1 MGPYI
6 KSTILLALLL
16 TQVST
21 LAHAQ
26 KTATL
31 SGYIRDRASG
41 EDLIGATVYAKN
53 VQQGTTTNVYGF
65 YSLSLAA
72 GTHTL
77 VFSFIGFES
86 YEVELELQADQTLDI
101 ELAEQAL
108 ELETVE
114 VVGERENAN
123 VSNVEMSIVKLEAAK
138 VKQVPAVLGEADVV
152 KTFLLLPGVSNA
164 AEGSTSFN
172 IRGGGADQNLVMLD
186 EGVLYNT
193 SHLFGLFSVFNADAV
208 KDIKLYKGGIPS
220 LYGGRLSS
228 VLDVRQ
234 KEGNNKKYAANFGI
248 GLISGRALVE
258 GPIVKNKGSFMIAG
272 RRSYGDAF
280 LALVDNDQTAYF
292 YDLNLKANYT
302 LSSRDRIYLSGYLGR
317 DKFAIDDIF
326 LNNWGNVSATLRWN
340 RVISNKLFANVSLIN
355 SIYDFELGLLP
366 PGAEYNRTSEIGTL
380 NLKTDFGWFINN
392 QFSLDFGA
400 SQTWYDFT
408 PGNIRP
414 LNGSSVQ
421 ALDLDEKFANE
432 TTVYAGANQTIGRLT
447 LQYGARYTYFA
458 RKGDQTIRQ
467 YANDAPVLYN
477 EVLQRYS
484 EGEVVGERAYDTGDN
499 IATFGNLEPRVSA
512 AYMFN
517 TRQSLKASYN
527 RTHQYLHLVTNTNTP
542 TPIDIWTPSGPFLK
556 PQQADQYALGYF
568 QNFEDNTYEA
578 SVETY
583 YKDMNNLPE
592 FIDGAE
598 LVTNNFLE
606 TELLSGKGRAYGA
619 EFLVRK
625 NKGRFTGW
633 LGYTLSR
640 TERRIL
646 GVDADDPGINNG
658 EWYPANVDKTH
669 DFSLTGSYKVNDRW
683 TLSANFVY
691 ATGAP
696 VNYPRNRYNYGGLVV
711 PHYEGRNGNRL
722 PAYHRLDL
730 AATLKGK
737 PKGGKPSRGEWS
749 FSLYNVYNRKNA
761 SAINFGQNE
770 DTRIPEAVR
779 VSLLGIIPS
788 VSYSFSL

>member
-1 MGPYI
+1 MRHL
-6 KSTILLALLL
+6 KSIVLVLLL
-16 TQVST
+16 LIPFST
-21 LAHAQ
+21 LAYAQ
-26 KTATL
+26 KTVTL
-31 SGYIRDRASG
+31 SGYIRDSASG
-41 EDLIGATVYAKN
+41 EDLIGATVYAKE
-53 VQQGTTTNVYGF
+53 VAQGTTANVYGF
-65 YSLSLAA
+65 YSLSLPA
-72 GTHTL
+72 GTHSL

-86 YEVELELQADQTLDI
+86 YPIEVNLQEDQTLNVDLT
-101 ELAEQAL
+101 ELAL
-108 ELETVE
+108 ELEGVE
-114 VVGERENAN
+114 VVGERENTN
-123 VSNVEMSIVKLEAAK
+123 VSNVEMSTVRLEAAK

-152 KTFLLLPGVSNA
+152 KAFLLLPGVSNA
-164 AEGSTSFN
+164 AEGTTSFN

-208 KDIKLYKGGIPS
+208 KDIKLYKGGIPA

-234 KEGNNKKYAANFGI
+234 KEGNNKRYAANFGI
-248 GLISGRALVE
+248 GLVSGRALVE
-258 GPIVKNKGSFMIAG
+258 GPIVKDKGSFMIAG

-340 RVISNKLFANVSLIN
+340 HVLSNKMFANVSLIN
-355 SIYDFELGLLP
+355 SLYDFELGLLP
-366 PGAEYNRTSEIGTL
+366 PGAEYNRTSEIGTI
-380 NLKTDFGWFINN
+380 NLKTDLGWFISN

-408 PGNIRP
+408 PGRIRP
-414 LNGSSVQ
+414 LNGSSVLTQ
-421 ALDLDEKFANE
+421 DLDEKFANE
-432 TTVYAGANQTIGRLT
+432 TTLYIGAKQTLGRLT
-447 LQYGARYTYFA
+447 LQYGGRYTYFA
-458 RKGDQTIRQ
+458 RRGEQTLRE
-467 YANDAPVLYN
+467 YADDAPVVYN
-477 EVLQRYS
+477 PALQRYR
-484 EGEVVGERAYDTGDN
+484 EGDVVGERTFGSGDN
-499 IATFGNLEPRVSA
+499 IATFGNIEPRVSA
-512 AYMFN
+512 AYVFN
-517 TRQSLKASYN
+517 VRQSVKASYN
-527 RTHQYLHLVTNTNTP
+527 RTHQYLHLVSNTNTP
-542 TPIDIWTPSGPFLK
+542 TPIDIWTPSGSFLE
-556 PQQADQYALGYF
+556 PQQADQVALGYF
-568 QNFEDNTYEA
+568 QNFNDNMYEG
-578 SVETY
+578 SIETY
-583 YKDMNNLPE
+583 YKTMDNLPD

-598 LVTNNFLE
+598 LFTNNFLE
-606 TELLSGKGRAYGA
+606 TELLSGEGRAYGA

-646 GVDADDPGINNG
+646 GIDADDPGINNG
-658 EWYPANVDKTH
+658 QWYPSNVDKTH
-669 DFSLTGSYKVNDRW
+669 DVSITGSYKLNDRW

-696 VNYPRNRYNYGGLVV
+696 VNFPTNRYDYGGLVI
-711 PHYEGRNGNRL
+711 PHYAGRNQDRL
-722 PAYHRLDL
+722 PDFHRLDL

-737 PKGGKPSRGEWS
+737 PRNGRPSRGEWS
-749 FSLYNVYNRKNA
+749 FSLYNLYNRKNA

-770 DTRIPEAVR
+770 DTRLPEAVR
-779 VSLLGIIPS
+779 ISLLGIIPS